1 MVLFR
6 LQGASGNIL
15 LMWDRRVVEKLDGCA
30 GEFLVAI
37 SFRNVK
43 GHFLGRL
50 RVFMAQMPLVI
61 EGFCG

>member
-43 GHFLGRL
+43 GHFLW
-50 RVFMAQMPLVI
+50 MN
-61 EGFCG
+61 